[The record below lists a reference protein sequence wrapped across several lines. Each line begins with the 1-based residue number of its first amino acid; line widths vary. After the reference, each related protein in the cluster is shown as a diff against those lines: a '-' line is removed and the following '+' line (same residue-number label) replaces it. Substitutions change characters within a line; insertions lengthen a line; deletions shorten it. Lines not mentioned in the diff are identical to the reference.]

1 MLQMGEESFFHE
13 GRIGLE
19 DFLSPRRMEQIYASQ
34 RELYWSED
42 WSCEFYIAQAK
53 AGFIATSIDLG
64 FPEAFRILLPEI
76 QHSYAVLDWGGL
88 HISRSMRRWMASD
101 FCRRQGFR
109 LEVGID
115 FREVLAGIHRS
126 HPDNWMEGRYQDL
139 LADLSAGDW
148 DGFELLPVG
157 LFDQHGALGRRRD
170 GRADGQCLHEPHR
183 LHGSPRSR
191 GTPTPGSYSC
201 CGYGSTCVTRGSRFG
216 IWAIPTC
223 LTNWHSVRKSSGG
236 VTTFAACAQRA
247 GCDWDDTA
255 AHLPTP
261 TLISPQSQC
270 PAELEHSESAWMQ
283 CAYCR

>member
-1 MLQMGEESFFHE
+1 MGEESFFHE
-13 GRIGLE
+13 GRIGLD
-19 DFLSPRRMEQIYASQ
+19 DFRSPRRLEQIYASE

-76 QHSYAVLDWGGL
+76 QHSYAVLDWACL

-101 FCRRQGFR
+101 FCQRQGFR

-157 LFDQHGALGRRRD
+157 LFDRHGTLVAGEMGVRTGNVYTSLTGFMDRRDPEYSNTGKLQLVRLWEHLRDKGFAFWNLGHPYMPYKLALGAKVVGRRD
-170 GRADGQCLHEPHR
+170 YVRRLRAE
-183 LHGSPRSR
+183 
-191 GTPTPGSYSC
+191 
-201 CGYGSTCVTRGSRFG
+201 
-216 IWAIPTC
+216 
-223 LTNWHSVRKSSGG
+223 GG
-236 VTTFAACAQRA
+236 
-247 GCDWDDTA
+247 
-255 AHLPTP
+255 L
-261 TLISPQSQC
+261 
-270 PAELEHSESAWMQ
+270 
-283 CAYCR
+283 